1 MFKALLM
8 INRPVLLSFAILVA
22 GCATPPPLGP
32 VNVSPYTPP
41 ADGPTAV
48 IRIAMKE
55 AYINIEGS
63 EGSCG
68 AFRRVERLAQPGD
81 IRVPAGRAIWMGNA
95 YGPESRRGACQIAYA
110 FEPKAGSVY
119 SVESSLQD
127 YEGSGRLYRRC
138 TALVEEI
145 LPSGRFAE
153 VPTFRRSH
161 FFKVDEC
168 NGRQAGAR

>member
-1 MFKALLM
+1 MIHRLVPLGLILL
-8 INRPVLLSFAILVA
+8 FA

-48 IRIAMKE
+48 MRIAMKE
-55 AYINIEGS
+55 AYINVEGA

-68 AFRRVERLAQPGD
+68 AYRHVERSAQPRE
-81 IRVPAGRAIWMGNA
+81 IQVPAGRLIWMGNA
-95 YGPESRRGACQIAYA
+95 YAPEGRRGACQIAYV
-110 FEPKAGSVY
+110 FEPKAGAVY
-119 SVESSLQD
+119 SVDSSLQD
-127 YEGSGRLYRRC
+127 FEGSGRLYRRC
-138 TALVEEI
+138 SAIVEEI
-145 LPSGRFAE
+145 LPSGAVAE

-168 NGRQAGAR
+168 NGRKARAR